1 MLVQNPSRSADAFRL
16 IRAKPYPVSN
26 MRILVIEDE
35 ASIQDRIVR
44 LTRNILQQ
52 RLQSIETADNLDRG
66 IQMIKNS
73 RIDLLLLDLN
83 LNGKDGFEVL
93 REVASHAFQTIVISA
108 YPERAIDAYELGVI
122 DFITKPF
129 DEARLKLAFE
139 RVAGRQGHGREH
151 FAKYLA
157 IRKFGLIE
165 LVALEDVNYV
175 QADGGYSQLYLVD
188 GRNEM
193 HDKMLKDLCNLLP
206 PTFERIH
213 KSFVVNMQRVKG
225 IHSKGSHKHF
235 IVMNNG
241 AEIPLSRSKY
251 KELKSLINL

>member
-1 MLVQNPSRSADAFRL
+1 M
-16 IRAKPYPVSN
+16 K
-26 MRILVIEDE
+26 ILVVEDE

-44 LTRNILQQ
+44 LSNNILGSK
-52 RLQSIETADNLDRG
+52 LDSIDTADTLDAG
-66 IQMIKNS
+66 ANFLKHNE
-73 RIDLLLLDLN
+73 IDLLLLDLN

-93 REVASHAFQTIVISA
+93 REVASHAFHTVVISA

-129 DEARLKLAFE
+129 DETRLKLAFE
-139 RVAGRQGHGREH
+139 RVEGRNRNGREH

-165 LVALEDVNYV
+165 LVSLEDVNYV
-175 QADGGYSQLYLVD
+175 QADGGYSQLYLTD

-206 PTFERIH
+206 PSFERIH
-213 KSFVVNMQRVKG
+213 KSYVVNMKLLKG

-235 IVMNNG
+235 VVMQNG

-251 KELKSLINL
+251 KELKSLMKL